1 MEKVVEIYLG
11 DCNKRRIFHATSQQA
26 TTTIATSKEQKQ
38 TQKYYYTKS
47 KIHKNYN
54 SNTNRRH
61 NENRGQQQTQ
71 QSKHRQKRTSCQQ
84 QYYAQNA
91 ATTGTS
97 QKQQQQQQQLQPQLT
112 PTVDYFRF
120 SALYALVA
128 TSATAAAYH
137 MRDAYAC
144 VTAYDE
150 VNDDSDSDCEDDN
163 GGNSGGTPH
172 HHNTRQRHITDAT
185 TTMELKRSRT
195 SLIQPQL
202 SKLLRAACLRN
213 GNGVRHA
220 TSIGVGTDG
229 AGGASSCGLFN
240 AIGTATGSGT
250 SFVGSGFDTRS
261 IFYLTLVF
269 FIYCGVMMRAS
280 VAATALANATH
291 NNNNSDSNE
300 NNAPTAATNMT
311 PNSASIENVQTKTV
325 RDLITSVRA
334 SPSTTSGNASAL
346 SLSSPVSNFTTDI
359 VNNSRKVSSLAV
371 TEASPAVLVGK
382 DERLAKMQR
391 VVKRDTA
398 HVPDDEDDSAYHDDE
413 FDEYEALINNRS
425 AKGKYIGAPC
435 FSNMTCE
442 TSLLHVT
449 CEKETKTCGCEKN
462 YPVQLGLTKGCDK
475 PKKLGEQCFYD
486 ETCMYNDEN
495 SLCVQVRHNAICQC
509 AHGFHSV
516 SHTKPTRRIFCTK
529 DLKELNSDLP
539 TLLGVT
545 TGIAVLAG
553 LICMVLHLFS
563 KTKYPRPRNFGDANL
578 PPPIMY
584 SSDTVQSGRPSS
596 RSSLRSSG
604 SIGSYGNRRASS
616 GGATTGG
623 GHGVGISG
631 GGSSGTKGILVS
643 TSRTG
648 AARSAAILLISC
660 HLTEI
665 AKEAAIRTTTSRQA
679 SGAGC
684 SANSRDNLDDNGSG
698 GATTA
703 GTTGGSGTRSCDST
717 LSMTRHLQKQLN
729 HQRHLLSL
737 ELSPAKSKNND
748 RIRTLLGINGI
759 DNYRTDDDDELNSLD
774 HNHLQIGA
782 LPTPASET
790 PRFAAHPFSRTQ
802 AVCTYYTTQLVSR
815 KKFRIEL
822 VVNAKCISCTILQY
836 LCIFCKNK
844 KKKTVHK
851 KLTRIH
857 S

>member
-584 SSDTVQSGRPSS
+584 SSDTGIPLTVQSGRPSS

-648 AARSAAILLISC
+648 SRRPSLASVHSTSSSVRSYSMMRFEKEVQQKEIRQEMKLRLARLQQQQHLNQNKPQIVIGDTLQHHMGAASAFSRLSGMPTPSPLTPNSLDELLPSVDELQEYPPKSDDLATKIQKITAESVAAST
-660 HLTEI
+660 LT
-665 AKEAAIRTTTSRQA
+665 ALRQAAVGTSEALIGATTTATAS
-679 SGAGC
+679 SGA
-684 SANSRDNLDDNGSG
+684 SGSG
-698 GATTA
+698 G
-703 GTTGGSGTRSCDST
+703 
-717 LSMTRHLQKQLN
+717 LV
-729 HQRHLLSL
+729 
-737 ELSPAKSKNND
+737 
-748 RIRTLLGINGI
+748 
-759 DNYRTDDDDELNSLD
+759 
-774 HNHLQIGA
+774 
-782 LPTPASET
+782 TPAT
-790 PRFAAHPFSRTQ
+790 PSDMTGAAAYIGPCSSSTE
-802 AVCTYYTTQLVSR
+802 AL
-815 KKFRIEL
+815 
-822 VVNAKCISCTILQY
+822 
-836 LCIFCKNK
+836 
-844 KKKTVHK
+844 
-851 KLTRIH
+851 
-857 S
+857 